1 MLLMSLESG
10 FVLWVVQHQRKIRL
24 GGPMDRAVAKK
35 SSFDCACTKG
45 VKGCRCWKSFIYCNI
60 FCLYLALAQKKQ
72 CLVFSEKKDYK
83 RNMMFRRI
91 N

>member
-1 MLLMSLESG
+1 MAM
-10 FVLWVVQHQRKIRL
+10 VLIGVV
-24 GGPMDRAVAKK
+24 
-35 SSFDCACTKG
+35 FD
-45 VKGCRCWKSFIYCNI
+45 CNI